1 MSLSQ
6 KIKHKFISPILRH
19 IMVKILINSP
29 TNTQKHYN
37 NSICFPTLPFYNLMR
52 QALMVGDF
60 SKVD

>member
-29 TNTQKHYN
+29 TNTQKHCN
-37 NSICFPTLPFYNLMR
+37 NSICFPTLPFRNLIMR
-52 QALMVGDF
+52 QALMVGVF
-60 SKVD
+60 T